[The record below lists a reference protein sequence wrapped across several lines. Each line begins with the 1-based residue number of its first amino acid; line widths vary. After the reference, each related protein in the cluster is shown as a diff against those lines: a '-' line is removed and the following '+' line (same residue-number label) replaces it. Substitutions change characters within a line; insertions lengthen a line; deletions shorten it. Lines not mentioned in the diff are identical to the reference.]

1 VLVGVVAEHVGV
13 VMVILFHLLL
23 VCLVIL
29 HALLL
34 AIIGAFV
41 ALAMIGH
48 ATTIITGSAASLQA
62 AALRLTVIAAG
73 MWLAYS
79 IGGGLYDVA
88 FVAVPLLFMV
98 GIVVLAV
105 DFYGRITGNAG
116 GIAGMAELGRPGR
129 WRGGGQRPGW
139 RAVAV
144 VAGADSPRLASSC
157 RSPATAR
164 AAPAAS
170 ASRCNG

>member
-1 VLVGVVAEHVGV
+1 MLVVNGLVY
-13 VMVILFHLLL
+13 LLL
-23 VCLVIL
+23 VPLVFF
-29 HALLL
+29 APLLVAIGGFISL
-34 AIIGAFV
+34 AG
-41 ALAMIGH
+41 IGH
-48 ATTIITGSAASLQA
+48 ATNIIPGLAASLQA

-73 MWLAYS
+73 MWRAYS

-105 DFYGRITGNAG
+105 NFYGRITGNAG

-144 VAGADSPRLASSC
+144 VAGADSP
-157 RSPATAR
+157 P
-164 AAPAAS
+164 
-170 ASRCNG
+170 